1 MEIFFNLLTPIIYWS
16 IAIIWGV
23 IFVFYINKINNL
35 KSFKLLK
42 LLLVIL
48 ALDAFRS
55 FFESVYFGSWFTSLS
70 GYLPIAVYNYLSQ
83 PQMVIYPKFLNLIT
97 AVIIL
102 ILLIKKWLP
111 LEIEENN
118 QIAQIVKKQTSEIK
132 EAYNELKKTEIV
144 LKEKSKT
151 LTSTLNLNAS
161 LLENAGKGIYGL
173 DLQGNATF
181 MNQKGADLLG
191 YTKEELIGKEMHA
204 NHHHHKADGTVYKQ
218 SECCIH
224 TSIKDGI
231 SHNTTDEVFWRKDG
245 SPFPVEYTS
254 TPIWQDEKPIGVVVV
269 FDDITERKKITK
281 ELKSLNTH
289 LEAKVNER
297 TSILKEKNEKLDS
310 LNKLFVGREL
320 RMAELKEEIEKLKG
334 NS

>member
-181 MNQKGADLLG
+181 IVAM
-191 YTKEELIGKEMHA
+191 
-204 NHHHHKADGTVYKQ
+204 
-218 SECCIH
+218 
-224 TSIKDGI
+224 
-231 SHNTTDEVFWRKDG
+231 
-245 SPFPVEYTS
+245 
-254 TPIWQDEKPIGVVVV
+254 
-269 FDDITERKKITK
+269 TEAVIR
-281 ELKSLNTH
+281 
-289 LEAKVNER
+289 
-297 TSILKEKNEKLDS
+297 
-310 LNKLFVGREL
+310 
-320 RMAELKEEIEKLKG
+320 
-334 NS
+334 

>member
-1 MEIFFNLLTPIIYWS
+1 MERFFNLLTLIIYWC

-35 KSFKLLK
+35 RSFKLLK

-83 PQMVIYPKFLNLIT
+83 PQMVIFPKFLNLIT
-97 AVIIL
+97 AVIVL

-111 LEIEENN
+111 LEIDENN
-118 QIAQIVKKQTSEIK
+118 KIAQIVKKQTSEIK

-151 LTSTLNLNAS
+151 LANTLNLNAS

-173 DLQGNATF
+173 DLKGNATF
-181 MNQKGADLLG
+181 INQKGADLLG
-191 YTKEELIGKEMHA
+191 YTKGELIGKEMHS
-204 NHHHHKADGTVYKQ
+204 NHHHHKVDGTVYYQ
-218 SECCIH
+218 SECFIQS
-224 TSIKDGI
+224 SIKDCV
-231 SHNTTDEVFWRKDG
+231 SHNITNEVFWKKDG
-245 SPFPVEYTS
+245 SPFQVEYTS
-254 TPIWQDEKPIGVVVV
+254 TPILQEGKPIGAVVV
-269 FDDITERKKITK
+269 FDDITERKKIMR
-281 ELKSLNTH
+281 ELESLNIN
-289 LEAKVNER
+289 LEALVNER
-297 TSILKEKNEKLDS
+297 TKTLKEKNKKLDK
-310 LNKLFVGREL
+310 LNKVFVGREI
-320 RMAELKEEIEKLKG
+320 RMAALKEEIKKLKE
-334 NS
+334 NT